1 MAATVPTVHPMA
13 PANLPG
19 FLPDAAGS
27 DFLLNF
33 CFVLVIVAVLAL
45 GVAYFTIHALPE
57 RLAHRMN
64 SAQSTAI
71 SVLVLLA
78 LFTGVNLF
86 WVIALLLAV
95 VRFPDFLTP
104 LTAIA
109 GSLDKIS
116 RRERR
121 ASSRADAAVPVAGQQ
136 DGVQ

>member
-1 MAATVPTVHPMA
+1 MA
-13 PANLPG
+13 PADLPG
-19 FLPDAAGS
+19 FLPDAFGS
-27 DFLLNF
+27 DYLLNF
-33 CFVLVIVAVLAL
+33 CFVLVIAAVLGL

-71 SVLVLLA
+71 SILVLLA

-95 VRFPDFLTP
+95 IRFPDFLTP

-109 GSLDKIS
+109 GSLDRIG

-121 ASSRADAAVPVAGQQ
+121 VSGPGEPGEPAAGKQ